1 MAATSLNHYLLGLSR
16 LVLDVAAGVCVACS
30 CLGRAIIKCCGLR
43 GAGSSTGGVAGVRL
57 AGAFIMCHGMRGSGK
72 STGGV
77 DVCLAGAFI
86 MCHGMRGAGISVG
99 GVDVCLAGAII
110 KCCGLRGA
118 GSSAGVA
125 GVRLV
130 GAFNMCHGMR
140 GAGISA
146 GGVDVCLAGATITRC
161 GLQGAGSST
170 GGVAGVC
177 LAGALSQVWGA
188 VSCQQVVAQMGLSTG
203 TKGRSWE
210 RRLRLFCNAEGKM
223 GREFLRCW

>member
-57 AGAFIMCHGMRGSGK
+57 AGAFI
-72 STGGV
+72 
-77 DVCLAGAFI
+77 
-86 MCHGMRGAGISVG
+86 
-99 GVDVCLAGAII
+99 
-110 KCCGLRGA
+110 
-118 GSSAGVA
+118 
-125 GVRLV
+125 
-130 GAFNMCHGMR
+130 MCHGMR